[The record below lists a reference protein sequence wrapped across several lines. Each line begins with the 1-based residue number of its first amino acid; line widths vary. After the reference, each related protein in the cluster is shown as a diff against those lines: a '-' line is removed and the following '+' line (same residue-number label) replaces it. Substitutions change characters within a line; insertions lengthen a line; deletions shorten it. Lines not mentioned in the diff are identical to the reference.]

1 MAHLKDRI
9 MARFTRRNKPETHET
24 WMNEA
29 DRDLTPIE
37 KEMFKVL
44 RMKAEKSWMTYRS
57 PVEYFG

>member
-1 MAHLKDRI
+1 
-9 MARFTRRNKPETHET
+9 
-24 WMNEA
+24 MNEA

-44 RMKAEKSWMTYRS
+44 RMKAEKTWMTYRG